1 MKIFKKA
8 LGAGQLFLNALYMS
22 STSLHTLAHPLANTP
37 VIQHSIDWI

>member
-8 LGAGQLFLNALYMS
+8 LGAGLLFLNALYM
-22 STSLHTLAHPLANTP
+22 STSLHTLAHPLANTQ